1 VQNYVQ
7 VRRKHGGLKFK
18 VEESWV
24 DTVSG
29 ETRALGNSNRV
40 LNRFPSCNLSDVY
53 HGVTRQHSSM
63 IIRGRSNLSV
73 VSRDN

>member
-1 VQNYVQ
+1 MVSLGVHIRDVQKTTCLSPPINAWKKVYACMHDYVQ

-29 ETRALGNSNRV
+29 ETRALG
-40 LNRFPSCNLSDVY
+40 
-53 HGVTRQHSSM
+53 
-63 IIRGRSNLSV
+63 
-73 VSRDN
+73 

>member
-1 VQNYVQ
+1 MV
-7 VRRKHGGLKFK
+7 GLKFK

-29 ETRALGNSNRV
+29 ETRALGYSNRV
-40 LNRFPSCNLSDVY
+40 LKGSQVATSPTYLTVSRDN
-53 HGVTRQHSSM
+53 TRSM

-73 VSRDN
+73 VSRDD